1 MVKIRRKKSYAQLIS
16 HARFYTKVCLLQ
28 QEKKGLYFLEVEV
41 IWIES
46 FLCRGSELFSF
57 VICLLFDYRISIRIL
72 DNINVLFSDEQYF
85 HK

>member
-46 FLCRGSELFSF
+46 FLCRGSELY
-57 VICLLFDYRISIRIL
+57 LFIFCIKDQVFAITRSQDFLFIRGL
-72 DNINVLFSDEQYF
+72 KY
-85 HK
+85 KY